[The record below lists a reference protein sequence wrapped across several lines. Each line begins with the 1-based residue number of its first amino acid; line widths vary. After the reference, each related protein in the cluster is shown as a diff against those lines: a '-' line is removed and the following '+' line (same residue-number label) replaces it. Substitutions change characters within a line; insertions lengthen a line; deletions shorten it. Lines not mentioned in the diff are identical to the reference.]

1 MAGSWNQNINFI
13 QDGERV
19 DANVSGRPDRSLSDR
34 TQYLKDRIDAQDNGQ
49 ALFAFDVTVESS
61 ANVGQAVYWSETNQK
76 FEKALAA
83 VELDANGSMVNTQSS
98 NIIGIV
104 YSKTSATVATLLL
117 SGKATVD
124 ISAAVDGSVTAGK
137 YYLSG
142 TQAGFLVNQVTS
154 TGLPVLINDGN
165 GNVYVQIQPKDLAD
179 SHQHYN
185 IDLFMLPAGTASVQ
199 TVHGAARAVITSPDP
214 DLPGWLPADHVG
226 FQGLAPAKAA
236 FGYNLPQHEA
246 LNRVWPPIPEGN
258 ASMTVFMNL
267 GGPLANTG
275 LDIPIGPS
283 GLAII
288 DRNGIW
294 WMSDCDGEAPW
305 QEYYNSSIGE
315 TSSISYP
322 ECPRSAESRLV
333 LYFSKVKYG
342 SGSTVVTSLRT
353 DSETSPLVITDLDG
367 NAANSG
373 DLKIAFDSSFLVTTQ
388 TAQGS
393 LVLKNVT
400 SNTFTRGRVVEGIKA
415 TNGSVTITSTES
427 RLDGSDTLYQGIV
440 SIEANLEGVE
450 RTILPQVVRLIDCRE
465 RYENEIMY
473 LGFPAG
479 IESAVRYKFKLP
491 GADGFPNDPKLKLRL
506 WLTGDALTTTFP
518 TLVVSYRRIPR
529 AVTQAALPT
538 SDTYLTLTTG
548 MALSVDY
555 YVEKNS
561 AQFTVE
567 ESDVVLFTISRQSDD
582 GYLGEIGLIDAV
594 AVLSPG
600 S

>member
-49 ALFAFDVTVESS
+49 ALFAFDVTVESTV
-61 ANVGQAVYWSETNQK
+61 NVGQAVYWSEANQK

-83 VELDANGSMVNTQSS
+83 VELDANGAMVNTRSS

-117 SGKATVD
+117 SGKATVN

-185 IDLFMLPAGTASVQ
+185 IDLLMLPAGTSSVQ

-214 DLPGWLPADHVG
+214 DLPGWLPADHVS

-258 ASMTVFMNL
+258 ASMTVFLNQ

-275 LDIPIGPS
+275 LEIPIGPN

-305 QEYYNSSIGE
+305 QEYYNSSISE

-322 ECPRSAESRLV
+322 ECPRNAESRLV

-353 DSETSPLVITDLDG
+353 DSETSPLVITNLDG

-491 GADGFPNDPKLKLRL
+491 GADGFPNNPKLKLRL

-561 AQFTVE
+561 AQITVE

>member
-1 MAGSWNQNINFI
+1 
-13 QDGERV
+13 
-19 DANVSGRPDRSLSDR
+19 LSDR

-61 ANVGQAVYWSETNQK
+61 VNIGQAVYWSEANQK

-83 VELDANGSMVNTQSS
+83 VELDANGAMVNTKSS

-104 YSKTSATVATLLL
+104 HSKKSATVATLLL

-165 GNVYVQIQPKDLAD
+165 DNVYVQIQPKDLAD
-179 SHQHYN
+179 SHQHYK

-199 TVHGAARAVITSPDP
+199 TVHGASRAVITSPDP
-214 DLPGWLPADHVG
+214 DLPGWLPADHVS

-236 FGYNLPQHEA
+236 FGYNLPQHES

-258 ASMTVFMNL
+258 ASMTMFIGL
-267 GGPLANTG
+267 GGSLNNTG
-275 LDIPIGPS
+275 LEIPIGPS

-294 WMSDCDGEAPW
+294 WMSDCNGEAPW
-305 QEYYNSSIGE
+305 QEYYESSISEG
-315 TSSISYP
+315 SSASYP
-322 ECPRSAESRLV
+322 ECPRNAESKLV

-367 NAANSG
+367 NSANSG

-393 LVLKNVT
+393 LVLKDVT

-491 GADGFPNDPKLKLRL
+491 AADGFPNNPKLKLRL

-529 AVTQAALPT
+529 AVAQAALPT

-567 ESDVVLFTISRQSDD
+567 ESDVVLFTISRQADD